1 MDSTGTFLL
10 PPGGSTISGSV
21 DSLFYFIFWASVFF
35 FLLIV
40 GISTYFII
48 KYRRRGDEEAQS
60 NVSQNLKLEIIWTA
74 VPIILVAIVF
84 VWGFKTFMKM
94 HVAPKDAIEI
104 KVTARQWMW
113 LFDYPNGSNS
123 VNELVVPV
131 NKPVKVLMSSED
143 VIHSFYIPDFRIK
156 QDVLPNR
163 YTITWF
169 QATRTG
175 EYDLYC
181 AEYCGKGHSQMR
193 GKVRV
198 VTAEKYQKY
207 LEGGGQAGEGE
218 SGGGA
223 QSLVSLGKQLYETRA
238 CKTCH
243 TVNGSPSVGPTWKNA
258 FGHQVEFS
266 DGSSTTVDENYIRQS
281 ILDPKAKI
289 VKGFQPVMPT
299 FQGILNDRQID
310 GLVAY
315 IKSLSE
321 VKE

>member
-1 MDSTGTFLL
+1 MDSTGTFWL

-35 FLLIV
+35 FLLVV
-40 GISTYFII
+40 GLTVYFIV

-60 NVSQNLKLEIIWTA
+60 HIAQNLKLEIIWTT

-94 HVAPKDAIEI
+94 QVAPKDAIEI

-113 LFDYPNGSNS
+113 MFDYPNGSNS
-123 VNELVVPV
+123 INEVVVPV
-131 NKPVKVLMSSED
+131 DQPVKMLMSSED
-143 VIHSFYIPDFRIK
+143 VIHSFYVPQFRVK

-163 YTITWF
+163 YTVVWF
-169 QATRTG
+169 QAKREG
-175 EYDLYC
+175 QYDLYC
-181 AEYCGKGHSQMR
+181 AEFCGKGHSEMR

-198 VTAEKYQKY
+198 VSAEKYQQY
-207 LEGGGQAGEGE
+207 LEGGGQSGEE
-218 SGGGA
+218 QGGGG
-223 QSLVSLGKQLYETRA
+223 QSLASLGKQLYQSRA
-238 CKTCH
+238 CNTCH
-243 TVNGSPSVGPTWKNA
+243 TVDGSPSVGPTWKNA
-258 FGHQVEFS
+258 FGHTVEFQ
-266 DGSSTTVDENYIRQS
+266 DGSSTTIDENYIRQS
-281 ILDPKAKI
+281 ILEPKAKI